1 MAKVV
6 TKDKTKTTRKKKN
19 EIKIDLNGLTKEQA
33 LSLISKVYDNIEYAK
48 SIGIENLTEEQKK
61 EFSILE
67 KVEMAHT
74 LLLKGKE
81 EFESAFTT
89 MGEINDEIVD
99 IKHQIE
105 LMENPTVEDKVKW
118 FDELRAKQKE
128 RRVYKDIVIQ
138 LKPLYEFLKKEENIR
153 FVNLFSQTV
162 GEVRKVVQH
171 CNNKFYKVRVRDDLD
186 ENIAVAKQKRTNPSF
201 EQMLN
206 KYFQDY
212 EERRK

>member
-1 MAKVV
+1 MAKV
-6 TKDKTKTTRKKKN
+6 TNEKRATRKKKD

-33 LSLISKVYDNIEYAK
+33 ISVIGKIYDNQEYAK
-48 SIGIENLTEEQKK
+48 SIGIDNLVEEAKK
-61 EFSILE
+61 ELSILE

-74 LLLKGKE
+74 LFINGKK
-81 EFESAFTT
+81 EFESAFTS

-105 LMENPTVEDKVKW
+105 LMEEPTVEDKVKW
-118 FDELRAKQKE
+118 FDELRKKQKE

-138 LKPLYEFLKKEENIR
+138 LKPLYEFLKDEKNMK

-171 CNNKFYKVRVRDDLD
+171 CNNRFYRVRVRNDLD
-186 ENIAVAKQKRTNPSF
+186 ESIGITTEKKVNPSF
-201 EQMLN
+201 EQMLA

>member
-1 MAKVV
+1 MAKV
-6 TKDKTKTTRKKKN
+6 TNEKRATRKKKN

-33 LSLISKVYDNIEYAK
+33 ISVIGKIYDNQEYAK
-48 SIGIENLTEEQKK
+48 SIGIDNLVEEAKK
-61 EFSILE
+61 ELSILE

-74 LLLKGKE
+74 LFINGKK
-81 EFESAFTT
+81 EFESAFTS

-105 LMENPTVEDKVKW
+105 LMEEPTVEDKVKW
-118 FDELRAKQKE
+118 FDELRKKQKE

-138 LKPLYEFLKKEENIR
+138 LKPLYEFLKDEKNMK

-171 CNNKFYKVRVRDDLD
+171 CNNRFYRVRVRNDLD
-186 ENIAVAKQKRTNPSF
+186 ESIGITTEKKVNPSF
-201 EQMLN
+201 EQMLA

>member
-1 MAKVV
+1 MAKV
-6 TKDKTKTTRKKKN
+6 TNEKRATRKKKN

-33 LSLISKVYDNIEYAK
+33 ISAIGKIYDNQEYAK
-48 SIGIENLTEEQKK
+48 SIGIDNLVEEAKK
-61 EFSILE
+61 ELSILE

-74 LLLKGKE
+74 LFINGKK
-81 EFESAFTT
+81 EFESAFTS

-105 LMENPTVEDKVKW
+105 LMEEPTVEDKVKW
-118 FDELRAKQKE
+118 FDELRKKQKE

-138 LKPLYEFLKKEENIR
+138 LKPLYEFLKDEKNMK

-171 CNNKFYKVRVRDDLD
+171 CNNRFYRVRVRNDLD
-186 ENIAVAKQKRTNPSF
+186 ESIGITTEKKVNPSF
-201 EQMLN
+201 EQMLA